1 VTSAPETV
9 PASGPGA
16 SGDSAATVDLASD
29 LARASLALARRF
41 FAGGTMWCCSPAWPY
56 HSHHIAV
63 EFVHPVIMGKRALPA
78 VTVPPDED
86 LLAFLRTTARTGDMI
101 VVVAP
106 ADDPAVAAVMR
117 RGDAWGV
124 ETVWIGAGPRP
135 PAGAAKHVLW
145 LETEDPLEASEQF
158 VRVYHLL
165 WELAHVCFEHRGLL
179 KPDLCLD
186 DVCITCS
193 DEGRPAEVVA
203 VVSDDEVLV
212 RTAEGRE
219 SVDTSIIDPPSP
231 GDLLLVHAGTAI
243 GPLNLTAPGGEGDP
257 ASGRRPGSGPRPGI
271 RQ

>member
-1 VTSAPETV
+1 MTTAPETV
-9 PASGPGA
+9 PAAVP
-16 SGDSAATVDLASD
+16 GDSGSSDTMGGLASD

-41 FAGGTMWCCSPAWPY
+41 YANGTMWCASPAWPF
-56 HSHHIAV
+56 HSHHVAV

-78 VTVPPDED
+78 VAVPADED
-86 LLAFLRTTARTGDMI
+86 LVATLRTTARTGDMI
-101 VVVAP
+101 VAVAP
-106 ADDPAVAAVMR
+106 ADDEAVAAVMR

-135 PAGAAKHVLW
+135 AAGAAKHVLW
-145 LETEDPLEASEQF
+145 LDTEDPLEASEQF

-165 WELAHVCFEHRGLL
+165 WELVHVCFEHRGLL
-179 KPDLCLD
+179 KPDICLD

-193 DEGRPAEVVA
+193 DEGRPAEVLTVEG
-203 VVSDDEVLV
+203 DEALV

-243 GPLNLTAPGGEGDP
+243 RNLDA
-257 ASGRRPGSGPRPGI
+257 A
-271 RQ
+271 

>member
-1 VTSAPETV
+1 MAPAPSSATPL
-9 PASGPGA
+9 G
-16 SGDSAATVDLASD
+16 DLASD

-41 FAGGTMWCCSPAWPY
+41 FAGGTMWCASPAWPF
-56 HSHHIAV
+56 HSHHVAV

-78 VTVPPDED
+78 VTVPADED
-86 LLAFLRTTARTGDMI
+86 LLATLRTTARTGDMI
-101 VVVAP
+101 VAVAP
-106 ADDPAVAAVMR
+106 GDDAAVGAVMR

-145 LETEDPLEASEQF
+145 LDVDDPLEASEQF

-165 WELAHVCFEHRGLL
+165 WELVHVCFEHRGLL
-179 KPDLCLD
+179 KPDVCLD

-193 DEGRPAEVVA
+193 DEGRPAEVLAVA
-203 VVSDDEVLV
+203 GDEAVV

-219 SVDTSIIDPPSP
+219 SVDTSIIDQPSP

-243 GPLNLTAPGGEGDP
+243 RNLDDVA
-257 ASGRRPGSGPRPGI
+257 
-271 RQ
+271 